1 MEKASGDWEA
11 WKSAQAE
18 VTGEAAE

>member
-1 MEKASGDWEA
+1 MEKAGGDWEA